1 MNSPDTRSNAKTF
14 FLGMLGSLTASII
27 VMLIQRSLP
36 SPTISSMP
44 EDLNESDE
52 ERGINRRN

>member
-1 MNSPDTRSNAKTF
+1 MNTSDTRSNAKTF

-36 SPTISSMP
+36 STTVSSVP
-44 EDLNESDE
+44 DEFNDE
-52 ERGINRRN
+52 ERGINRRG